1 MSGQG
6 VSSRSSHSEAAGRIT
21 LAAKPCT
28 HSRTSRWSS
37 LSSSENAAC
46 VAASMP
52 RQHMV
57 QLVVHP
63 PWPSEP
69 PRSAGPGGL
78 LEIDG
83 HVVRRAMRIDGELLL
98 GEAAWRGDVVH
109 LRGEERA
116 IERLRFVLAL
126 DDDLTP
132 FHRAFRADP
141 LLGRALKA
149 SPKLRV
155 TRTPDPFEAL
165 AWAVM
170 YQLIDTQKAG
180 NIAWE
185 FTRRHGMRHPSGA
198 WAAPGPEAFA
208 NQAALQQAGL
218 GLAQARTLARV
229 ARVVVNHGLDR
240 RRIEATQGIGE
251 WTLGQLDLFGHGRYD
266 VPLEK

>member
-1 MSGQG
+1 M
-6 VSSRSSHSEAAGRIT
+6 T

-52 RQHMV
+52 RQHMA

-98 GEAAWRGDVVH
+98 GEAAWRGDAVH
-109 LRGEERA
+109 LRGDERA

-126 DDDLTP
+126 D
-132 FHRAFRADP
+132 ADP
-141 LLGRALKA
+141 EPFPRAPPNDPILGRIIKA
-149 SPKLRV
+149 RPRLRV
-155 TRTPDPFEAL
+155 IRKPEPFEAL
-165 AWAVM
+165 AWAVIE
-170 YQLIDTQKAG
+170 QLIDTQAAG
-180 NIAWE
+180 NIAWT
-185 FTRRHGMRHPSGA
+185 FTRRHGERHPAGPWCA
-198 WAAPGPEAFA
+198 PTAAKLA
-208 NQAALQQAGL
+208 NAAALEAAGL
-218 GLAQARTLARV
+218 AP
-229 ARVVVNHGLDR
+229 
-240 RRIEATQGIGE
+240 TQS
-251 WTLGQLDLFGHGRYD
+251 R
-266 VPLEK
+266 